1 MFEKRLEEIFD
12 ESFKDVREGSYAPK
26 PAKLYRLQDSD
37 REVSE
42 LDERDKKIQKIL
54 YDALYSYFDRKF
66 SDKSYAFRKNKSIY
80 KAINRA
86 KDYIQK
92 HYFIVYKTDIKDF
105 FDSIDHQ
112 ILIQKLKTQ
121 IADVK
126 IVELLA
132 LFIKNS
138 AIEDLRYRHKEQGIN
153 QGDILSPLLSNI
165 YLDELDRYL
174 EQNGIE
180 FIRYADDLVLFFKDL
195 RTAQEKTKLL
205 YAKLKELKLSIN
217 EEKSYYANVMFD
229 GFSFLGVFFKGDGVV
244 VDNESLGEMIASFSE
259 LKHLPFGVY
268 VQKFKEKFLGIQH
281 YILKIIPK
289 THPQYKHFL
298 TSLQQILAAR
308 LKTELLTSSKK
319 KIMRFVPNDDPLY
332 PLLKSALSKI
342 SSVEQ
347 KIERQKNITIKE
359 LATDSVI
366 YIDGYGK
373 SLSISKN
380 SLVIKELGKTK
391 SKISLQ
397 YISKILIDTQN
408 VSISTKLI
416 YKALQKGITIEFLD
430 KELKLV
436 GNIVSFNSSM
446 YRLHLIQLQYYNDA
460 KKRLALAK
468 AFIKA
473 KVKNQINLI
482 RYKDKYFNIFKLTI
496 DKMKENAKKIE
507 TAKTIEEL
515 MGIEGSISVLYWEAI
530 GKIVHQPYFSRD
542 PRAKDVINSS
552 LNYGY
557 AILYNTIQKAIIK
570 AGLSP
575 YISFLH
581 VMQSDKPTLV
591 FDMIEEYRSF
601 IVDRSI
607 VALLNKKAKLS
618 TKPYEGLSVASRRL
632 IAATIMQK
640 LHAYVPYRKK
650 DRKMLSIIQE
660 QAYHLRALF
669 LEGKKYRGFVGRY

>member
-26 PAKLYRLQDSD
+26 PTKLYRLQDSD

-42 LDERDKKIQKIL
+42 LDEQDKKIQKIL
-54 YDALYSYFDRKF
+54 YDELYSYFDRKF

-80 KAINRA
+80 KAINRT

-105 FDSIDHQ
+105 FDSIDHK
-112 ILIQKLKTQ
+112 ILIQKLKKE
-121 IADVK
+121 IADEK

-138 AIEDLRYRHKEQGIN
+138 ATYALEYRHKERGIN

-174 EQNGIE
+174 QEQGIE
-180 FIRYADDLVLFFKDL
+180 FIRYADDLALFFKDL

-205 YAKLKELKLSIN
+205 YTKLKELKLSIN

-229 GFSFLGVFFKGDGVV
+229 GFSFLGVFFKGDSVV
-244 VDNESLGEMIASFSE
+244 IDNESLGEMIASFSE
-259 LKHLPFGVY
+259 LKHLPFDEY
-268 VQKFKEKFLGIQH
+268 LQKCKEKFLGIQNH
-281 YILKIIPK
+281 LLKIIPK

-319 KIMRFVPNDDPLY
+319 KILRFVSNDDSLY
-332 PLLKSALSKI
+332 PLLKKALSKV

-347 KIERQKNITIKE
+347 KLEHQKNLTIKE
-359 LATDSVI
+359 LATDSVV
-366 YIDGYGK
+366 YVDGYGK

-380 SLVIKELGKTK
+380 SLVIRELGKTK
-391 SKISLQ
+391 NKISLQ
-397 YISKILIDTQN
+397 FISKILINTQN

-416 YKALQKGITIEFLD
+416 YKALQKGITIEFID
-430 KELKLV
+430 KDLKPI

-446 YRLHLIQLQYYNDA
+446 YRLHLVQLEHYRDL
-460 KKRLALAK
+460 KRRLLLAK

-473 KVKNQINLI
+473 KAKNQINLI
-482 RYKDKYFNIFKLTI
+482 RYKDKYFNAFKSTI
-496 DKMKENAKKIE
+496 HKMKEIAKKIE
-507 TAKTIEEL
+507 TAKTIDEL
-515 MGIEGSISVLYWEAI
+515 MGIEGSISVLYWQAI
-530 GKIVHQPYFSRD
+530 AKIVHQPLFARE
-542 PRAKDVINSS
+542 PQAKDAINSS

-581 VMQSDKPTLV
+581 TMQSDKPTLV

-607 VALLNKKAKLS
+607 VALLNKGIELR
-618 TKPYEGLSVASRRL
+618 TKPYEGLDTTSRHL
-632 IAATIMQK
+632 IAKTIMQR
-640 LHAYVPYRKK
+640 LHTYVPYRTKE
-650 DRKMLSIIQE
+650 RKMLFVIQE
-660 QAYHLRALF
+660 QAYRLRAHF
-669 LEGKKYRGFVGRY
+669 LEGNKYKGFVGRY